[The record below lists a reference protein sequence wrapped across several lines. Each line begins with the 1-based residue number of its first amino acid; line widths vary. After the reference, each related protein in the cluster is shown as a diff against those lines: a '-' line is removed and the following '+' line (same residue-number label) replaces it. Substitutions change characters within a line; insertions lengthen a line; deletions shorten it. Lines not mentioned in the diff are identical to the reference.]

1 MPLKSFFIIVV
12 LAMIVAVLFIELAG
26 VPGEVAARRAHPQAK
41 AINLLGWI
49 GLPLGI
55 VPWMIALIWSNLD
68 PLNLVT
74 DLDAEVKSNGGS
86 EDDTSAAT

>member
-26 VPGEVAARRAHPQAK
+26 MPGEIAARRGHPQAK

-49 GLPLGI
+49 GLPLGM
-55 VPWMIALIWSNLD
+55 VPWLVALIWSNLN
-68 PLNLVT
+68 PLTITT
-74 DLDAEVKSNGGS
+74 DLDAEVQSNVGC

>member
-12 LAMIVAVLFIELAG
+12 LAMIAAVLFIELAG

-68 PLNLVT
+68 PLTITT
-74 DLDAEVKSNGGS
+74 DLDVEAQSSVES